1 MQPHISSVKTGWPIP
16 VALITL
22 SFIPVIA
29 GTARLYGLVSGA
41 QITSQNA
48 RFFASPLP
56 VVLHIIG
63 ASLFCVFGA
72 FQFWH
77 GFRNRNPRLHRV
89 AGCIA
94 GLSGLVA
101 AFSGL
106 WMNQFYP
113 YAENDGPL
121 LYGFRLL
128 FGVGMVVAV
137 VLGLLNIARRKFV
150 EHGAWMAR
158 GYAIGLGAGTQAF
171 IQLLW
176 IFTAGVPEELPR
188 AVLMAAGWVVNLLV
202 AEWVIERGLSVQRE
216 CLFFKMT
223 V

>member
-1 MQPHISSVKTGWPIP
+1 MQPHVSSIKTGWPIP
-16 VALITL
+16 LALLAL
-22 SFIPVIA
+22 SLIPVIA
-29 GTARLYGLVSGA
+29 GAARLYGLVSGA

-72 FQFWH
+72 FQFWQ
-77 GFRNRNPRLHRV
+77 GFRTRNPHLHRV
-89 AGCIA
+89 AGYIA

-101 AFSGL
+101 AFSAL

-128 FGVGMVVAV
+128 FGVGMLVAL
-137 VLGLLNIARRKFV
+137 VLGLLNIMQGKFA

-158 GYAIGLGAGTQAF
+158 GYAIGLGAGTQAL

-188 AVLMAAGWVVNLLV
+188 AVLMGGGWVVNLLV
-202 AEWVIERGLSVQRE
+202 AEWAIEKGRSVQRK
-216 CLFFKMT
+216 CLFFKVT